1 MEFLQALTG
10 SLFWATALSIVLYAA
25 SFLAIGLISRK
36 SELLK
41 PVGAGLNLIA
51 LFVVLQVFL
60 HLGADER
67 FPRVATHLNF
77 YSWLIFALAALRL
90 GLYLYGDLFV
100 VRWRKG
106 SFPAAFKNIITA
118 LVLVIVLLILLKE
131 ILDINV
137 TSLIATTTVLTATIG
152 LAFQSTLANMLA
164 GLTIHLEKPL
174 KQGDWIS
181 AGGHEGR
188 VLDITLRSTRI
199 MTLEQNEVYIPNS
212 KVLSEAVVNYSLPDA
227 TLVRKLAIGVAYSL
241 PPNKVIDVI
250 LNVLAAVPG
259 VAPSPAPV
267 VRITSYGDYSVHYEI
282 RYPLADFGTSVETDA
297 EIMKLLW
304 YHFKRNGIQIPFPV
318 REVTLRQVTPESTQA
333 EEQRK
338 AQDIRVL
345 MEQVEILS
353 PLSEAELSKLVERV
367 SVVSYAAGE
376 MPVKQG
382 DAGDSFYIIKTGKVN
397 VIVEKAT
404 GESAVVATLGPG
416 NFFGEM
422 SLLTGAVRTAS
433 IQVKDDAEFIVIDKE
448 RFRATLAQNP
458 SMVESL
464 SNILSQR
471 QAGLDAGRERL
482 DAASLERRK
491 KDVSGRMLSK
501 IRDFFGLA
509 SVNHR
514 SSGSAG
520 RGEHA

>member
-25 SFLAIGLISRK
+25 CVLAISLISRK

-51 LFVVLQVFL
+51 LFVVLQIYL
-60 HLGADER
+60 HLGVHER

-77 YSWLIFALAALRL
+77 YSWLIFALAAIRL
-90 GLYLYGDLFV
+90 AVYLYGDLFV
-100 VRWRKG
+100 VRWRGG
-106 SFPAAFKNIITA
+106 SFPAAFKHIITA
-118 LVLVIVLLILLKE
+118 LVMVVALLILLKE
-131 ILDINV
+131 IMDINV

-152 LAFQSTLANMLA
+152 LAFQATLANMLA

-174 KQGDWIS
+174 KQGDWIA

-199 MTLEQNEVYIPNS
+199 MTLDQNEVYIPNS
-212 KVLSEAVVNYSLPDA
+212 KVLSEAVVNYSLPDP
-227 TLVRKLAIGVAYSL
+227 TLIRKLAVGVGYRF
-241 PPNKVIDVI
+241 PPNKVIEVV
-250 LNVLAAVPG
+250 LNVLKAVPG
-259 VAPSPAPV
+259 VAPTPAPV
-267 VRITSYGDYSVHYEI
+267 VRIASYGDFSVHYEI
-282 RYPLADFGTSVETDA
+282 RYPLADFSTSIDTDA

-304 YHFKRNGIQIPFPV
+304 YHFKRSGVEIPYPV
-318 REVTLRQVTPESTQA
+318 REVTLRQVTPESRQA
-333 EEQRK
+333 EEQTK
-338 AQDIRVL
+338 AREIQKL

-353 PLSEAELSKLVERV
+353 PLTANELSKLVERV
-367 SVVSYAAGE
+367 SIVCYASGE

-382 DAGDSFYIIKTGKVN
+382 EAGDSFYIIKSGRVK
-397 VIVEKAT
+397 VIVEKET

-433 IQVKDDAEFIVIDKE
+433 IQVKEDAEFIVIDKE
-448 RFRATLAQNP
+448 HFRSTLANNP
-458 SMVESL
+458 SMAESL

-491 KDVSGRMLSK
+491 KDASGRMLSK
-501 IRDFFGLA
+501 IRDFFGLT
-509 SVNHR
+509 S
-514 SSGSAG
+514 
-520 RGEHA
+520 